1 MNFGRIR
8 MANLAAVLW
17 LGALAGCATVP
28 NPVAR
33 DPLEG
38 FNRRMFDLNDGL
50 DQVIL
55 KPAATVY
62 KALVPGF
69 VRAGVGNFFGNLAEP
84 WVAVNAALQ
93 LKGVA
98 AIETV
103 LRFATNT
110 LFGLGGVLDIAS
122 DMNLER
128 RNEDF
133 GQTLGYWG
141 VPTGPYLVLPLLG
154 SSTARD
160 GLGLIPDYRA
170 DPVQMQT
177 NPSTKDTLSVVR
189 LLDFRAS
196 LLRAEDI
203 LGVAALDK
211 YSFVRDVYLQ
221 RRKSLVYD
229 GNEPPE
235 PPEPAEAGPAATKP

>member
-1 MNFGRIR
+1 MKLRRIGI
-8 MANLAAVLW
+8 ANLAAILL
-17 LGALAGCATVP
+17 LGILSGCATVQ

-38 FNRRMFDLNDGL
+38 FNRRVFDLNDGL

-62 KALVPGF
+62 KTLVPGL
-69 VRAGVGNFFGNLAEP
+69 VRAGIGNFFGNLAEP

-110 LFGLGGVLDIAS
+110 VFGLGGVLDIAS

-141 VPTGPYLVLPLLG
+141 VPPGPYLVLPLLG
-154 SSTARD
+154 SSTVRD

-170 DPVQMQT
+170 DPVVSQT
-177 NPSTKDTLSVVR
+177 DLAVKDVSSVVR
-189 LLDFRAS
+189 LLDFRAR
-196 LLRAEDI
+196 LLKADDI
-203 LGVAALDK
+203 LGIAALDK

-221 RRKSLVYD
+221 RRQNLVYD

-235 PPEPAEAGPAATKP
+235 PVEPEPVATKP

>member
-1 MNFGRIR
+1 MKLGWIGI
-8 MANLAAVLW
+8 ANLAAVLL
-17 LGALAGCATVP
+17 LGVLSGCATVP
-28 NPVAR
+28 SPVAQ

-62 KALVPGF
+62 KTLVPGL
-69 VRAGVGNFFGNLAEP
+69 VRAGIGNFFGNLAEP

-110 LFGLGGVLDIAS
+110 VFGLGGVLDIAS

-141 VPTGPYLVLPLLG
+141 VPPGPYLVLPFLG
-154 SSTARD
+154 SSNFRD
-160 GLGLIPDYRA
+160 GLGLVPDYRA
-170 DPVQMQT
+170 DPVQLQT
-177 NPSTKDTLSVVR
+177 NPTIKDTLSAVR
-189 LLDFRAS
+189 LLEFRAS
-196 LLRAEDI
+196 LLKADDI
-203 LGVAALDK
+203 LGIAALDK
-211 YSFVRDVYLQ
+211 YSFVRDIYLQ
-221 RRKSLVYD
+221 RRKNLVYD

-235 PPEPAEAGPAATKP
+235 PAEAEPAATKP

>member
-1 MNFGRIR
+1 MKLGWIGI
-8 MANLAAVLW
+8 ANILAVLW
-17 LGALAGCATVP
+17 LGVLGGCATVQS
-28 NPVAR
+28 PVAH

-38 FNRRMFDLNDGL
+38 FNRRIFDLNDGL

-62 KALVPGF
+62 KALLPNL

-110 LFGLGGVLDIAS
+110 FFGLGGLLDIAS
-122 DMNLER
+122 EMNLER

-141 VPTGPYLVLPLLG
+141 VPPGPYLVLPFLG
-154 SSTARD
+154 SSTFRD

-170 DPVQMQT
+170 DPVVLQT
-177 NPSTKDTLSVVR
+177 DVAAKDASSVVR

-196 LLRAEDI
+196 LLKADDI
-203 LGVAALDK
+203 LGIAALDK

-235 PPEPAEAGPAATKP
+235 PAEADPAAIKP